1 MGTTSNGAA
10 NVTPSPWPT
19 PRAMPSR
26 TCVSVGVGEGHEHR
40 EIKIDRVREE
50 DTLVLKGLQP
60 RAAPDAGQKSCVI
73 QGRYIGRIDVTKHV
87 LHGVCEIDVDGGKT
101 DDNAPDQVRAAMAAP
116 EIKVEQRSVGNAEI
130 IQQPPEVVDIA
141 PAQGHDGH
149 ERTV

>member
-1 MGTTSNGAA
+1 
-10 NVTPSPWPT
+10 
-19 PRAMPSR
+19 MPSR

-101 DDNAPDQVRAAMAAP
+101 DDNAPDQVRAAATGVLAREGSLAAYTRAG
-116 EIKVEQRSVGNAEI
+116 KI
-130 IQQPPEVVDIA
+130 ILRDALGQDK
-141 PAQGHDGH
+141 
-149 ERTV
+149 